1 MRPLIFIKKTRQ
13 QEKRYNLKKQGQS
26 QIRGVQWQIFDPTIK
41 YLFKE
46 NRTILKH
53 SKENELT
60 TNVVLKHNLINHIY
74 SFSIVQFII

>member
-1 MRPLIFIKKTRQ
+1 MRRLIFIKKTRQ
-13 QEKRYNLKKQGQS
+13 QEKSYNLKKQGQS

-41 YLFKE
+41 SLFKE

-74 SFSIVQFII
+74 SFFIVQFII